1 MSFVITILKLKDYAT
16 WKSAYDER
24 AALRKANGSKE
35 SIVMRNADD
44 PNQVVVLIEWDLEKA
59 KNYVKSGDLKDY
71 LTEAGIIGQP
81 EFFYLEEIERT
92 K

>member
-35 SIVMRNADD
+35 SIVMR
-44 PNQVVVLIEWDLEKA
+44 
-59 KNYVKSGDLKDY
+59 
-71 LTEAGIIGQP
+71 
-81 EFFYLEEIERT
+81 
-92 K
+92 